1 MPVIS
6 ILQYGAVGNGTTD
19 NTAAIQD
26 ALNYAAANGD
36 AVYIPAGTYDYSG
49 TIADNGV
56 TIYGAGASSVLQ
68 ATNGANE
75 ALILTG
81 SGASVSNLE
90 MLGTG
95 SSRLSTWQSGMIWAN
110 GASNYTIDNVLINGS
125 SSVGIA
131 SVDSTGGDIYS
142 NTVEN
147 TLADSITTVDGSTN
161 IIISHNEVLNS
172 GDDGISIVSYG
183 NQPIVNGV
191 IETDNVVEGNNGGRG
206 MSVVGG
212 ENVTITGNYI
222 KGGSSPYAG
231 LYLAVESSYST
242 LSVSNVTATGNT
254 LVDCGGS
261 GCQGAVTIYSSMA
274 GESLSG
280 LVVNGNTIATP
291 GMCPVQITGSDP
303 VQLELENNTT
313 YSSSSSFLDNANGS
327 ASVTQSGNQALAAS
341 GYVAG
346 ALPSAGVGSVGST
359 GSTDPTSSTGSTGGT
374 GAAGST
380 DSSGSAGSAGSTGTV
395 ILDAAS
401 SQYEIANASGTLDVA
416 DVGSGGDGT
425 QMPGV
430 TVMQFTDGT
439 GVFDPTG
446 TAEQVARLYGAAF
459 HRAPDLAGLQNWTS
473 AIDGGSMS
481 LLDVANSFATAP
493 EFASDYGS
501 LSNADFVNQLY
512 QNVLDRAGD
521 PAGVQTWNGVL
532 AAGASRGAVLLGF
545 AESQEYEGDTISIT
559 SDNTLFAA
567 GDNDNG
573 EIYRLYEAALGRAPD
588 PTGQA
593 YWASELASGVSETQV
608 AQGFVGSA
616 EFQSD
621 YGANLSPTAFVTL
634 LYQNVL
640 DRAPDQAG
648 LNAWVGQMQQGMS
661 EASVVLGFS
670 DSTEFRADSAAA
682 THANWVFIPS

>member
-1 MPVIS
+1 MTESSELPTYSAIYAFGDSLSDAGNDS
-6 ILQYGAVGNGTTD
+6 ILTEATGVTPASPPYYQEIDHETVPLLGSVPVPVSVFSNGPTWVQDLSVSLGLGTLTPSLLGGNDFAYGGAETGPTPQNGSEAEILAISLPAQLVEFQGLVGTPASGALYTLSIGANDLLDILANPSLTTAQQAADVAAAVANEVHFVNQLVGDGAKNLLVLDVPDLGKTPDVMDGLANGTDTPS
-19 NTAAIQD
+19 AALD
-26 ALNYAAANGD
+26 
-36 AVYIPAGTYDYSG
+36 TE
-49 TIADNGV
+49 
-56 TIYGAGASSVLQ
+56 ASDLSS
-68 ATNGANE
+68 AYNA
-75 ALILTG
+75 ALITG
-81 SGASVSNLE
+81 
-90 MLGTG
+90 LG
-95 SSRLSTWQSGMIWAN
+95 
-110 GASNYTIDNVLINGS
+110 
-125 SSVGIA
+125 GIA
-131 SVDSTGGDIYS
+131 S
-142 NTVEN
+142 
-147 TLADSITTVDGSTN
+147 A
-161 IIISHNEVLNS
+161 
-172 GDDGISIVSYG
+172 
-183 NQPIVNGV
+183 
-191 IETDNVVEGNNGGRG
+191 DNVDVT
-206 MSVVGG
+206 VVNLYQFIDEAVADPAAYGLT
-212 ENVTITGNYI
+212 NVASPVWSGNY
-222 KGGSSPYAG
+222 
-231 LYLAVESSYST
+231 T
-242 LSVSNVTATGNT
+242 
-254 LVDCGGS
+254 
-261 GCQGAVTIYSSMA
+261 
-274 GESLSG
+274 
-280 LVVNGNTIATP
+280 
-291 GMCPVQITGSDP
+291 
-303 VQLELENNTT
+303 
-313 YSSSSSFLDNANGS
+313 S
-327 ASVTQSGNQALAAS
+327 ASSGTLAAS
-341 GYVAG
+341 GAVAQDQY
-346 ALPSAGVGSVGST
+346 LFFDHLHPTET
-359 GSTDPTSSTGSTGGT
+359 GQLATATLAMADLAQP
-374 GAAGST
+374 
-380 DSSGSAGSAGSTGTV
+380 SAGSTGIV
-395 ILDAAS
+395 ILDAAP
-401 SQYEIANASGTLDVA
+401 SQYEIASAGGTLYVA
-416 DVGSGGDGT
+416 DVGLGGDGT
-425 QMPGV
+425 QTLPGV

-446 TAEQVARLYGAAF
+446 TAEQVARLYGSAF

-481 LLDVANSFATAP
+481 LLDVANSFTTSP
-493 EFASDYGS
+493 EFVSDYGS

-512 QNVLDRAGD
+512 QNALGRAGD

-621 YGANLSPTAFVTL
+621 YGANLSPSAFVTL